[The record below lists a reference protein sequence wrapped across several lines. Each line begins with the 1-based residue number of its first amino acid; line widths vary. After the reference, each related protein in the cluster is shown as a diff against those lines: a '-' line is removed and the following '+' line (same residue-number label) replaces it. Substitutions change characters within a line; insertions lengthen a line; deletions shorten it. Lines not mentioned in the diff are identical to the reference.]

1 MDQSELL
8 QTIFQYIDPNFVAET
23 LISELNNIIM
33 TLAPPK
39 IVQYRKNKVSY
50 FSSDLKESI
59 SQNNQ
64 LLISKQIKI

>member
-1 MDQSELL
+1 
-8 QTIFQYIDPNFVAET
+8 
-23 LISELNNIIM
+23 M

-50 FSSDLKESI
+50 FSSDLIESI

-64 LLISKQIKI
+64 LLTQAINTRDPSIWREF